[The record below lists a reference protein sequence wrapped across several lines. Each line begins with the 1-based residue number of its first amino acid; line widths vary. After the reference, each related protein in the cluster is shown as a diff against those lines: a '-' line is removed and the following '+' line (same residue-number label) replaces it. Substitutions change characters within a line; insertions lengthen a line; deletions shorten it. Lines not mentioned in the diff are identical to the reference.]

1 MNKLQKAIIFLI
13 LASMSWSFTV
23 GLYIGILFPSL
34 FFSGSFG
41 LLILP
46 IFIIV
51 YGMILVFLI
60 FKIIKSIED

>member
-1 MNKLQKAIIFLI
+1 MNKLQKTIISLI
-13 LASMSWSFTV
+13 LAGMSWFLSV

-41 LLILP
+41 LLILS
-46 IFIIV
+46 ILIV
-51 YGMILVFLI
+51 YGMILIFLT

>member
-46 IFIIV
+46 IF
-51 YGMILVFLI
+51 
-60 FKIIKSIED
+60 

>member
-1 MNKLQKAIIFLI
+1 
-13 LASMSWSFTV
+13 

-51 YGMILVFLI
+51 YGMILIFLT